1 MEKQPYYQRT
11 SQYDPEMGYGKTE
24 EEGGY
29 ATYMEK
35 QVRHGFIRKV
45 FSILAIQ
52 LFVTF
57 GCAIG
62 FSSSASLKT
71 YLTTNSWPFYIAFPG
86 MIGSMI
92 GLLCCGD
99 MHRRFPYNYMLLS
112 IFTFAES
119 YLVGVTTLMY
129 ETETV
134 LIAVALTGVLTAALV
149 GYAFQTKYDF
159 TTQGGVLL
167 CVLISFIL
175 FGIMASFMP
184 YSKIAHLAFASVGAL
199 IFACYIVVDVQL
211 LMDGKRVQLSPDDYV
226 LAALNLYLDI
236 LNLFLYILQIL
247 GESQR

>member
-1 MEKQPYYQRT
+1 VMQEGEQEVRPRSPRFPVPSPGHPHPHCPIRPFPLTKVETEVRRRGRATEREKRREKRERREREEREMEKQPYYQRT

-86 MIGSMI
+86 MIGEC
-92 GLLCCGD
+92 LFFL
-99 MHRRFPYNYMLLS
+99 RR
-112 IFTFAES
+112 TRA
-119 YLVGVTTLMY
+119 
-129 ETETV
+129 
-134 LIAVALTGVLTAALV
+134 
-149 GYAFQTKYDF
+149 
-159 TTQGGVLL
+159 
-167 CVLISFIL
+167 
-175 FGIMASFMP
+175 
-184 YSKIAHLAFASVGAL
+184 
-199 IFACYIVVDVQL
+199 
-211 LMDGKRVQLSPDDYV
+211 
-226 LAALNLYLDI
+226 
-236 LNLFLYILQIL
+236 
-247 GESQR
+247 